1 MSWAIVAEQA
11 WLWKIYHMAKD
22 YPLIRIKNV
31 LNEFFIVK
39 TVILRI
45 HSTHYCSNLAMYL
58 QVMIFSYSEHSAKKL
73 LTLCGCDPKAGSGVL
88 RSFCP
93 FANKES

>member
-1 MSWAIVAEQA
+1 MSWAIVTEQA

-45 HSTHYCSNLAMYL
+45 HFTHYSSNLACY
-58 QVMIFSYSEHSAKKL
+58 VSA
-73 LTLCGCDPKAGSGVL
+73 GNEFFVL
-88 RSFCP
+88 WTFC
-93 FANKES
+93 

>member
-1 MSWAIVAEQA
+1 MSWAIVTEQA

-39 TVILRI
+39 TIILRI
-45 HSTHYCSNLAMYL
+45 HFTH
-58 QVMIFSYSEHSAKKL
+58 
-73 LTLCGCDPKAGSGVL
+73 
-88 RSFCP
+88 
-93 FANKES
+93 